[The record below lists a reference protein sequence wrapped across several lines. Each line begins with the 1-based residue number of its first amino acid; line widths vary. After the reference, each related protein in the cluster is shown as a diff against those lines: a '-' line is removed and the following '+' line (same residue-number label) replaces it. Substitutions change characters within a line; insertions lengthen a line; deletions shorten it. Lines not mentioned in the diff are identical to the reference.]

1 MMEKISSNFFFS
13 HGLILDKRELIA
25 QRLRAEPKRSIIKYA
40 KLGPRQFVPFEQNE
54 VTHACKVYY
63 QESL

>member
-1 MMEKISSNFFFS
+1 MEKNSSNFFFFG
-13 HGLILDKRELIA
+13 HGLILGKRELIA